1 MQGISVR
8 KIIIEKEENE
18 KLYKALDILHEFRN
32 VFDATIDEAG
42 LTDVCELNDLSNDI
56 NCNIESF
63 GNFLDELGYCDYI
76 EIKG

>member
-1 MQGISVR
+1 MQGINVR

-32 VFDATIDEAG
+32 TFDATIDEVG
-42 LTDVCELNDLSNDI
+42 LISVGALNELSNDI
-56 NCNIESF
+56 NCTIESL
-63 GNFLDELGYCDYI
+63 GEFLDELGYCDYI